1 MQYNKKMYKRHSIRL
16 KKWDYK
22 KEGLYFITICIQN
35 RECLL
40 GEIIE
45 NKMEL
50 NQAGKIVEKELLN
63 IQRKYKKSNINIYQ
77 IMPNH
82 IYIILEIEKRN
93 AITIG
98 NIIRYFKGRVSSRS
112 KICWQRN
119 YYEHI
124 IRNER
129 EYLAIC
135 NYIINNPIKWKEN
148 VFGDGE
154 EMFLGTEKKNRF
166 QSIKPLKVPLG
177 ISNLFIIFT

>member
-82 IYIILEIEKRN
+82 IHIILEIEKRN
-93 AITIG
+93 ATTIG
-98 NIIRYFKGRVSSRS
+98 NIIRYFKGRVSSRP

-135 NYIINNPIKWKEN
+135 NYIINNPIKWEEN
-148 VFGDGE
+148 
-154 EMFLGTEKKNRF
+154 
-166 QSIKPLKVPLG
+166 
-177 ISNLFIIFT
+177 SNHYT

>member
-82 IYIILEIEKRN
+82 IHI
-93 AITIG
+93 
-98 NIIRYFKGRVSSRS
+98 IIRIKE
-112 KICWQRN
+112 K
-119 YYEHI
+119 
-124 IRNER
+124 ER
-129 EYLAIC
+129 I
-135 NYIINNPIKWKEN
+135 
-148 VFGDGE
+148 
-154 EMFLGTEKKNRF
+154 
-166 QSIKPLKVPLG
+166 
-177 ISNLFIIFT
+177 

>member
-35 RECLL
+35 RECL
-40 GEIIE
+40 
-45 NKMEL
+45 
-50 NQAGKIVEKELLN
+50 LLN

-154 EMFLGTEKKNRF
+154 EK
-166 QSIKPLKVPLG
+166 QVSIY
-177 ISNLFIIFT
+177 